1 MFSFVGMLVLYQHS
15 LFFKQNTMAK
25 DPAFLFYSS
34 DFLTGTLTMDFED
47 RGRYITIL
55 SLMHQQGRMQENTI
69 RFVVGSISD
78 SLRSKF
84 SIDESGNW
92 FNSRLEEEVEKR
104 KNFTESRRNNGKKGG
119 RKPIAIP
126 NDIPL
131 ALPTTNLTENEI
143 ENENESVIES
153 VIEVKIQSPFEEKI
167 LYAPAKTEVQ
177 RIFIQQGGTLE
188 MADQF
193 YNKYQSVGWVLN
205 GSPIK
210 QWGYLVK
217 NYITNWKNNTN
228 GKNNSAK
235 TARNLPTE
243 LTNGF

>member
-1 MFSFVGMLVLYQHS
+1 
-15 LFFKQNTMAK
+15 MAK

-55 SLMHQQGRMQENTI
+55 SLMHQQGRMQEHII

-92 FNSRLEEEVEKR
+92 YNARLEEEVEKR
-104 KNFTESRRNNGKKGG
+104 KVFTESRRNNGKKGG
-119 RKPIAIP
+119 RKPLAQP

-131 ALPTTNLTENEI
+131 ALPKTNLS
-143 ENENESVIES
+143 ENENENENES

-188 MADQF
+188 MAEQF
-193 YNKYQSVGWVLN
+193 YNKYQSVAWVLN

-210 QWGYLVK
+210 KWGYLVK
-217 NYITNWKNNTN
+217 NYITNWKNNSN

-235 TARNLPTE
+235 NARTNLPTE
-243 LTNGF
+243 LTSGF